1 MEKTSIEI
9 SKAEGLILDFLVAK
23 VTGKPMV
30 YAGIYEVNVETEIAE
45 RCMYRFD
52 EFRPSRKWED
62 GGPLVD
68 AYISTIESYDG
79 MVTARISMYNLAQD
93 DWNGGWSTAIGSS
106 ILQASMR
113 AIVMAKLR
121 ATSVDVSSSLIET
134 LSLLKF
140 VD

>member
-1 MEKTSIEI
+1 MEKSSIVI

-23 VTGKPMV
+23 VTGKPMF
-30 YAGIYEVNVETEIAE
+30 YAGLYEVNVETETFE
-45 RCMYRFD
+45 RCIYRFE

-62 GGPLVD
+62 GGSLVD
-68 AYISTIESYDG
+68 AYISTVEVQEDLVS
-79 MVTARISMYNLAQD
+79 VSVSMFKLAKE
-93 DWNGGWSTAIGSS
+93 DWNGGWAKANGSS

-121 ATSVDVSSSLIET
+121 ATSVEISSSLIET

-140 VD
+140 SD